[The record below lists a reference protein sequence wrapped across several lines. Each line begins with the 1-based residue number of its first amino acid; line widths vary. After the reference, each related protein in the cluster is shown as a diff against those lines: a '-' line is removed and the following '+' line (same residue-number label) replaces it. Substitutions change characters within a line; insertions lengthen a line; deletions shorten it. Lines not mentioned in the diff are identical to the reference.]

1 MQNKKKKNFF
11 KIAVFLLCIVAVMAL
26 DSKYGW
32 SEYFSDVDKL
42 VSLKQVVEANELMA
56 MLIYIVFTIIG
67 CSVLALPGVTFALV
81 AGILFGPV
89 KGIFACLIATT
100 LGAMLAFLVGRFFL
114 RDGVKEL
121 LEKNALLKKWLF
133 SNDEKRDLVVL
144 MITRMVPLFPYNLQN
159 FAYGVTDIRFFTYS
173 VYTFIFMF
181 PGVSYYTIA
190 AAGLVAD
197 ENKWLYFLVA
207 GVLAVL
213 VTVAGLL
220 LKKKFLGDEVQ
231 ETTEA

>member
-1 MQNKKKKNFF
+1 MQNNKKKNWL
-11 KIAVFLLCIVAVMAL
+11 KIAFFLLCIAVVLLL
-26 DSKYGW
+26 DKKYGW
-32 SEYFSDVDKL
+32 SAYFSDVDKL
-42 VSLKQVVEANELMA
+42 VALKQTVDNNELA
-56 MLIYIVFTIIG
+56 AILLYIVFTIIG

-89 KGIFACLIATT
+89 KGIFVCLTATT
-100 LGAMLAFLVGRFFL
+100 LGAMLAFVVGRFFL

-121 LEKNALLKKWLF
+121 LEKNAVLKKWLF
-133 SNDEKRDLVVL
+133 SDDEKRDLLVL
-144 MITRMVPLFPYNLQN
+144 MITRMVPIFPYNLQN
-159 FAYGVTDIRFFTYS
+159 FAYGVTDISFWTYS

-197 ENKWLYFLVA
+197 ENKWMYFLTA

-213 VTVAGLL
+213 VTVSGLF
-220 LKKKFLGDEVQ
+220 LKKKFLGDGAQ
-231 ETTEA
+231 E